1 MPEVI
6 SDTSPLQYL
15 HQVGL
20 LNLLPILYGQVT
32 VPQAVARELKQG
44 RIQGLDLPDVETLS
58 WLQVKAVEETNA
70 IISAR
75 GLGPGEREVLALAL
89 NTPDALAVLDDA
101 RARHYARM
109 LKIKFTGTLG
119 VLLRATQTGQLAAVA
134 PVMDQL
140 DLLGFRLDPKTR
152 EAILNLARE

>member
-44 RIQGLDLPDVETLS
+44 RIQGLDLPDVENIS
-58 WLQVKAVEETNA
+58 WLQVKAVEETHS
-70 IISAR
+70 ISSAR

-89 NTPDALAVLDDA
+89 NTRDALAVLDDGH
-101 RARHYARM
+101 ARHYARL
-109 LKIKFTGTLG
+109 LKISFTGTLG
-119 VLLRATQTGQLAAVA
+119 VLLRAKQTGQLAAVA

-140 DLLGFRLDPKTR
+140 DLLSFRLDPKTR

>member
-20 LNLLPILYGQVT
+20 LNLLPVLYGQIT
-32 VPQAVARELKQG
+32 IPPAVAHELEQG
-44 RIQGLDLPDVETLS
+44 RRQGLDLPDVDTLS
-58 WLQVKAVEETNA
+58 WMQVKAAKEAHE
-70 IISAR
+70 IDSAR

-89 NTPDALAVLDDA
+89 NARDALAILDDA
-101 RARHYARM
+101 RARHYAR
-109 LKIKFTGTLG
+109 LLRISFTGTLG
-119 VLLRATQTGQLAAVA
+119 VLLRAKHNGQLAAVA

-140 DLLGFRLDPKTR
+140 DLLGFRLDPKTC
-152 EAILNLARE
+152 ESVLSLARE